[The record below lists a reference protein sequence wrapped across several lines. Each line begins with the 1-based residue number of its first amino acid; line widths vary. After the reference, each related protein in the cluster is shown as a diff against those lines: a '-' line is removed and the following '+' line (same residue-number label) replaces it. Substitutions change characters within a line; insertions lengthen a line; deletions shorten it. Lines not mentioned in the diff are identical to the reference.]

1 VQLEHDPVET
11 TRYEHGYV
19 EVKAPD
25 GSLMIRLEKYQHNA
39 EYHNRSKRAAAIV
52 ATVLETIKP

>member
-1 VQLEHDPVET
+1 MQLEHDPVET
-11 TRYEHGYV
+11 TWDEHGYV

-39 EYHNRSKRAAAIV
+39 EYRNRSKHAAEIV
-52 ATVLETIKP
+52 ATVLEKIEP